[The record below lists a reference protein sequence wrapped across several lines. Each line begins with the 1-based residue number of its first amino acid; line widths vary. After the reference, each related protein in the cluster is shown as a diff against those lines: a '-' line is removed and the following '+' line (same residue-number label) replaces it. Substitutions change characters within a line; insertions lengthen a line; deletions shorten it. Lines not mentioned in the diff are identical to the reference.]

1 LRSILNTEGADGG
14 ALSRNFVL
22 VILGYLYRFASN
34 FAFLALVYLTLNFL
48 SKYSER
54 SIIAFLVLVY
64 SSMRIVSTIRQFI
77 FFQKIERLEN
87 EARTGSAEGSV
98 RRQSAREVSR
108 LRHEG
113 ELKPY
118 IDLLFLTLIVL
129 LCASKILTS

>member
-1 LRSILNTEGADGG
+1 
-14 ALSRNFVL
+14 L

-113 ELKPY
+113 ELKSY